1 MTLMRMC
8 QMHNFYKRVYGD
20 LNGDIFFLLHHNFEL
35 HLKVRTLKNLI
46 YPKLT
51 KKLPVIVDHLELQSV
66 TCMKISHRN
75 HTELNLSPNK
85 DFILA
90 SFVFVP

>member
-1 MTLMRMC
+1 MTPMRMC

-20 LNGDIFFLLHHNFEL
+20 FFFFLLHHNFEL

-51 KKLPVIVDHLELQSV
+51 KKMPVIVDHLELQSV